1 MAVKALYVAYDISF
15 ASSNVRVACRG
26 IVIGGSAFDEDFII
40 PDVEAP
46 NLNSDLADVIKGYL
60 SGAPHN
66 VSFGGGDVVRMVPA
80 LL

>member
-1 MAVKALYVAYDISF
+1 MAVKAIFVPYGITLSGA
-15 ASSNVRVACRG
+15 NVRVTCKGA
-26 IVIGGSAFDEDFII
+26 VIGGSTFDEDFTL

-46 NLNSDLADVIKGYL
+46 NLNSDLAEVVKTYL

-80 LL
+80 VL